1 MWVPPRS
8 PPPRRSGS
16 VSTGGWTGARGG
28 ARGLISG
35 GKPGPRARKPHEAP
49 QTPCLPPL
57 PPPEAGR
64 PRPPPSPL
72 RPPSCKRVGGRAVF
86 LLAATRSPG
95 EHPAR
100 MGAGL
105 FFAGIWG
112 PVGHPGPPAPPP
124 WRPPR
129 TKSWASISHTAYS
142 LYNSSVKLE
151 KTEDLRGEGP
161 AAAPRGGAGMG
172 LERYTVVRKIG
183 EGTYGA
189 AYLVH
194 LRDDPGHAL
203 VMYALAPPR
212 ARGVAGGGG
221 ARSPQQHQQPGE
233 AAKAPEPGRG
243 GGSRSGGR
251 SWPAAPPPALPPV
264 VDVPP
269 RRREVTSL
277 GPVLVR
283 SCVLLDPGDTTL
295 RGTAAGPGHRHRG
308 HRRAGSP
315 DRALASEEAGCPGG

>member
-1 MWVPPRS
+1 MLARPASSPGLVHGAVGAGVLGAASGPRRCGGRRPPGLWMARSLGGPPTAASAPAGAPAPMAVGEPGPSSANSVKTARTSSGRGPPR
-8 PPPRRSGS
+8 
-16 VSTGGWTGARGG
+16 GGG
-28 ARGLISG
+28 
-35 GKPGPRARKPHEAP
+35 GPRA
-49 QTPCLPPL
+49 
-57 PPPEAGR
+57 
-64 PRPPPSPL
+64 
-72 RPPSCKRVGGRAVF
+72 
-86 LLAATRSPG
+86 
-95 EHPAR
+95 
-100 MGAGL
+100 
-105 FFAGIWG
+105 
-112 PVGHPGPPAPPP
+112 
-124 WRPPR
+124 
-129 TKSWASISHTAYS
+129 
-142 LYNSSVKLE
+142 
-151 KTEDLRGEGP
+151 
-161 AAAPRGGAGMG
+161 AGMG

-203 VMYALAPPR
+203 VMYAPRPAPRPR
-212 ARGVAGGGG
+212 GRRGG
-221 ARSPQQHQQPGE
+221 AR
-233 AAKAPEPGRG
+233 GRLSNTNSLGRLRRLLSQG
-243 GGSRSGGR
+243 GGVDHVDTGGR

-295 RGTAAGPGHRHRG
+295 RGTAAGPGHRQRG

>member
-1 MWVPPRS
+1 MRHPRRPAFRPS
-8 PPPRRSGS
+8 LPPRR
-16 VSTGGWTGARGG
+16 A
-28 ARGLISG
+28 AL
-35 GKPGPRARKPHEAP
+35 A
-49 QTPCLPPL
+49 PL
-57 PPPEAGR
+57 PPPSDHPVARE
-64 PRPPPSPL
+64 S
-72 RPPSCKRVGGRAVF
+72 VGGLSFCWLRRALQESTRHGLGRDCFSQVF
-86 LLAATRSPG
+86 GVP
-95 EHPAR
+95 
-100 MGAGL
+100 
-105 FFAGIWG
+105 WG
-112 PVGHPGPPAPPP
+112 TPAPPP
-124 WRPPR
+124 RPPGGHHVQEVGGPSL
-129 TKSWASISHTAYS
+129 TLHTRFTTAR
-142 LYNSSVKLE
+142 SSSRRQKH
-151 KTEDLRGEGP
+151 LRGEGP
-161 AAAPRGGAGMG
+161 AAAPRGGAGME

>member
-1 MWVPPRS
+1 MRHPRRPAFRPS
-8 PPPRRSGS
+8 LPPRR
-16 VSTGGWTGARGG
+16 A
-28 ARGLISG
+28 AL
-35 GKPGPRARKPHEAP
+35 A
-49 QTPCLPPL
+49 PL
-57 PPPEAGR
+57 PPPSDHPVARE
-64 PRPPPSPL
+64 S
-72 RPPSCKRVGGRAVF
+72 VGGLSFCWLRRALQESTRHGLGRDCFSQVF
-86 LLAATRSPG
+86 GVP
-95 EHPAR
+95 
-100 MGAGL
+100 
-105 FFAGIWG
+105 WG
-112 PVGHPGPPAPPP
+112 TPAPPP
-124 WRPPR
+124 RPPGGHHVQEVGGPSL
-129 TKSWASISHTAYS
+129 TLHTRFTTAR
-142 LYNSSVKLE
+142 SSSRRQKH
-151 KTEDLRGEGP
+151 LRGEGP

-203 VMYALAPPR
+203 VMYAPRPAPRPR
-212 ARGVAGGGG
+212 GRRGG
-221 ARSPQQHQQPGE
+221 AR
-233 AAKAPEPGRG
+233 GRLSNTNSLGRLRRLLSQG
-243 GGSRSGGR
+243 GGVDHVDTGGR

-295 RGTAAGPGHRHRG
+295 RGTAAGPGHRQRG